1 MRGPRVWQ
9 RCHQVDRVARSIGT
23 DYVCTKLHRVALLGN
38 ARRELRAAVMARVV
52 KKAPAA
58 LAVAIALAVS
68 SPGAR
73 GEDLSTYDGP
83 SLYKVYC
90 ASCHGSSGRGDGP
103 VASSLK
109 GEVPDLTRI
118 ARRQG
123 HFPAERIRSIID
135 GRTTVPP
142 HGTREMPVWG
152 HEFRAAATG
161 GAKVEPESAA
171 DRLVD
176 LLVEYLRSIQVP

>member
-9 RCHQVDRVARSIGT
+9 RCHQVVRVARSTGT
-23 DYVCTKLHRVALLGN
+23 DHVCTKLYRVALLGH
-38 ARRELRAAVMARVV
+38 ARRELRAAVITRLVTQ
-52 KKAPAA
+52 APAA
-58 LAVAIALAVS
+58 LAVAITLAVS

-83 SLYKVYC
+83 GLYKVYC

-123 HFPAERIRSIID
+123 RLPAERIRSIID
-135 GRTTVPP
+135 GRTTQPP

-152 HEFRAAATG
+152 HEFRAAGTG
-161 GAKVEPESAA
+161 GSKAEPESAA
-171 DRLVD
+171 DRLVN